1 MSDLFRIP
9 QPCDRLGA
17 SDAPSSFCAHCQR
30 DIPNLSAMTRAQAEQ
45 LKASGQ
51 LHCASYWVDARGEI
65 IFADSP
71 EESAVELARGRGVLM
86 DRLWTGAQVLTLPM
100 LLAACEPASPAQA
113 VSPIASVQPVKS
125 AASPAPAA
133 AAAPAPAAPSAA
145 PKAEEVPS
153 AEDAALT
160 DEAIRARVKRR
171 NPVTLR
177 QSLNDIELIQMER
190 QQRAI
195 DALPP
200 SKRPHARHVAG
211 GIKFSDAHE

>member
-71 EESAVELARGRGVLM
+71 EEGAVELERGRGVLM

-100 LLAACEPASPAQA
+100 LLAACEPAAPAQA

-133 AAAPAPAAPSAA
+133 ASAPAPVAPSAA
-145 PKAEEVPS
+145 PKAEEASS

-171 NPVTLR
+171 APVTFDPSLDHDQLEKLQNAR
-177 QSLNDIELIQMER
+177 QK
-190 QQRAI
+190 RAI
-195 DALPP
+195 EALPP
-200 SKRPHARHVAG
+200 SKRPHAKHVG
-211 GIKFSDAHE
+211 GMMIGDTL